1 MKRNDRG
8 RPIKHTLEVSQ
19 VRAFEMGVQA
29 RRSKRELW
37 TNPFLGDR
45 AAAWR
50 RGWHGRGS
58 VLAGQGST
66 TGLYTAL
73 LYGFLV
79 EHDRPD
85 GWTLRALSA
94 RVGEGG
100 ARQANGV
107 VNTLVRRGVVRE
119 VGTRPGPALRNTRVR
134 AYRVVDVARHQ
145 ARLVPSHVRPG
156 GLQIGDR

>member
-1 MKRNDRG
+1 MRKKVRG
-8 RPIKHTLEVSQ
+8 RPVEKTLEVSQ
-19 VRAFEMGVQA
+19 VRAFQMGVQA

-85 GWTLRALSA
+85 G
-94 RVGEGG
+94 
-100 ARQANGV
+100 
-107 VNTLVRRGVVRE
+107 
-119 VGTRPGPALRNTRVR
+119 
-134 AYRVVDVARHQ
+134 
-145 ARLVPSHVRPG
+145 
-156 GLQIGDR
+156 